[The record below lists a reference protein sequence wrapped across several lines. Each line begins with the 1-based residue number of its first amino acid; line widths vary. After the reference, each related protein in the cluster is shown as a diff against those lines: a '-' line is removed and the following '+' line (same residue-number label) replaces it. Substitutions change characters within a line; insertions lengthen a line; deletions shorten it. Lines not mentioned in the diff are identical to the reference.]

1 MQRSGRDDSAAMK
14 NDVVRRTHMQTAA
27 ALFVER
33 TQTTP
38 SMCTAS
44 THSKSISHSRAL
56 RSSESAVLTSS

>member
-1 MQRSGRDDSAAMK
+1 MK